1 MPISERKANMKKR
14 VSFIALILS
23 AVMLASTLAACDSS
37 SSAVTDTEET
47 SSVITSEKAETSS
60 ATEATN
66 DTEATTE
73 TEAVQSEKET
83 ESNAPQDTESDTEP
97 AETEEEYQLDTTPL
111 ALETTKD
118 LYPDFKEYE
127 NKATENIAPPVYV
140 PFDKRVEAEDYEE
153 DLCTITWSNKV
164 TGDEYSGGAF
174 MRLLSSATE
183 GWDHVYSVSYKVTV
197 PAAGY
202 YNVTALTSDIGQDYT
217 SDYYVDINGTR
228 QLNVNKT
235 TAKQLEDI
243 NYSFDK
249 GLFFVFE
256 LGNISLNEGENLIT
270 FVINNEDSKV
280 GQNRLSFFFDYF
292 TLSAVK
298 PEAPDISSPA
308 SIALAVDVSKVED
321 GDVIAGSAAVNVFDQ
336 RFPLKLNFGYY
347 FQEDGEITYTIK
359 NYFGDTVYD
368 GKLAGTQYDLVTVER
383 TIKNH
388 PTGYFTL
395 TCGNQTFSYVVTPA
409 YDTRTLESSP
419 FAMDYASSYH
429 NKDLTNCYNVTA
441 AARLAGVTWVR
452 ERAGW
457 DSYEKTAGNYT
468 FSGTENRFKTIT
480 STGMNLLV
488 DLCPAPTWATKNE
501 GYTGTSRVGGF
512 RDNQLEFYNM
522 CKAMAAYYDGVV
534 DAWELWNE
542 SDHGFAVETAELFAA
557 WYKAGALGVLE
568 GDPDAIVTFGGYC
581 QPNSNMDYV
590 HLSMLNDLLKYST
603 VYNYHSHWS
612 QASNY
617 SFQTFIANM
626 ANTAHASAALYNRDY
641 LRPVWV
647 TEAGMRIDKMV
658 YESYINQANYIIT
671 STAQSLSIGTDMH
684 YWFLLSPYMEAGGDF
699 GSFSPSLEPYPTIA
713 AEAIMTKVL
722 GKAEYLGKPMGLPES
737 AYGFTFYNGSRIV
750 SVLWSTKA
758 GDKYTIE
765 TNEPIIVTDMMGGET
780 LMTPVDGKIQLRLS
794 MNPIYVTYTNAP
806 EYYEHDIADHE
817 YETLTFTAGERVV
830 LSPEFENYDIN
841 DASIKLNGHLVYDG
855 LKINLRI
862 TNYNSFAVTGT
873 VSGSLMGFE
882 VVGGDKEITIE
893 PCTEK
898 FVTLTLKKTGSEPV
912 NSYIIFSGIFNGE
925 ETSLASAHVH
935 TEGALDKG
943 KISLSAIAPGK
954 YATKATLS
962 ALTATLE
969 EADAPGTPLI
979 LVNDKVYEN
988 YTYENST
995 FTIDFSTLEAG
1006 KYTVIIAVE
1015 TDGGDYIFKY
1025 MIFTYDGKKA
1035 YVENVGG

>member
-1 MPISERKANMKKR
+1 MKRRISLIALALALALL
-14 VSFIALILS
+14 VSFA
-23 AVMLASTLAACDSS
+23 TACGNTENITTGKETEEATEKQT
-37 SSAVTDTEET
+37 SAVTEGEQPTDTEQATDGEST
-47 SSVITSEKAETSS
+47 AEKASDTEK
-60 ATEATN
+60 ATE
-66 DTEATTE
+66 TEKVTE
-73 TEAVQSEKET
+73 TEAVET
-83 ESNAPQDTESDTEP
+83 
-97 AETEEEYQLDTTPL
+97 LDTTPL
-111 ALETTKD
+111 TLEIPKD
-118 LYPDFKEYE
+118 LYPDFNEYE

-140 PFDKRVEAEDYEE
+140 PFDERFEAESYDST
-153 DLCTITWSNKV
+153 TITIFQEVSS
-164 TGDEYSGGAF
+164 DEHSGGILIRAITYGGPP
-174 MRLLSSATE
+174 AE
-183 GWDHVYSVSYKVTV
+183 DWDYVYSVSYKVTV
-197 PAAGY
+197 PAAGFY
-202 YNVTALTSDIGQDYT
+202 SVTALTSALGQDYT
-217 SDYYVDINGTR
+217 SDYYIDVNGARQIIVD
-228 QLNVNKT
+228 KT

-243 NYSFDK
+243 NYSVDK
-249 GLFFVFE
+249 GLFFLYE
-256 LGNISLNEGENLIT
+256 LGTLSLNEGENLIT
-270 FVINNEDSKV
+270 FVINNEDSKNS
-280 GQNRLSFFFDYF
+280 QNRLSFFFDYF
-292 TLSAVK
+292 TLTAIK
-298 PEAPDISSPA
+298 PEAKDVSAPA
-308 SIALAVDVSKVED
+308 SIVLAVDVSKVED
-321 GDVIAGSAAVNVFDQ
+321 GDVIAGSASVSVFDQ
-336 RFPLKLNFGYY
+336 RFPLKLNFGHY
-347 FQEDGEITYTIK
+347 FEEAGEIAYTVK
-359 NYFGDTVYD
+359 DYFGDIIYD
-368 GKLAGTQYDLVTVER
+368 GKLTGAKYDLVTVER

-388 PTGYFTL
+388 PTGYFTF
-395 TCGNQTFSYVVTPA
+395 TCGAETFSYVVTPA

-522 CKAMAAYYDGVV
+522 CKAMAAYYAGVV

-568 GDPDAIVTFGGYC
+568 GDPNAIVTFGGYC

-590 HLSMLNDLLKYST
+590 HLSMLNDLLKYSS
-603 VYNYHSHWS
+603 VYNYHSHLAQS
-612 QASNY
+612 GNGNV
-617 SFQTFIANM
+617 FQTFISSM

-641 LRPVWV
+641 LRPIWI
-647 TEAGMRIDKMV
+647 TEAGMRIDSMV
-658 YESYINQANYIIT
+658 YTSYINQANYIIT
-671 STAQSLSIGTDMH
+671 STVQSLSIGTDMH

-699 GSFSPSLEPYPTIA
+699 GTFSPSLEPYPTLA

-737 AYGFTFYNGSRIV
+737 AYGFTFNNGSRIV

-758 GDKYTIE
+758 GDKYTVE
-765 TNEPIIVTDMMGGET
+765 TNDPILVTDMMGGET
-780 LMTPVDGKIQLRLS
+780 LIMPEDGKVQLRLS
-794 MNPIYVTYTNAP
+794 LNPIYVTYSTAP
-806 EYYEHDIADHE
+806 EYYEHDIADHK

-830 LSPEFENYDIN
+830 LSPEFANYNIN
-841 DASIKLNGHLVYDG
+841 DTSIKLNGHLVYDG
-855 LKINLRI
+855 LEINLRV

-873 VSGSLMGFE
+873 VSGTLMGFE
-882 VVGGDKEITIE
+882 VVGGDKAITIE
-893 PCTEK
+893 PYTEK
-898 FVTLTLKKTGSEPV
+898 FVTLKLKKTGSEPV
-912 NSYIIFSGIFNGE
+912 NSYIIFSGTFNGE
-925 ETSLASAHVH
+925 ETSLSSAHVY

-943 KISLSAIAPGK
+943 KISLPAIAPGK

-962 ALTATLE
+962 DLTATLE

-988 YTYENST
+988 YTYENRT

-1035 YVENVGG
+1035 YIENVGG

>member
-1 MPISERKANMKKR
+1 MKSKIR
-14 VSFIALILS
+14 LIACLLVTVMLLS
-23 AVMLASTLAACDSS
+23 ALAACGNTED
-37 SSAVTDTEET
+37 VTTDKRAEET
-47 SSVITSEKAETSS
+47 TETTTEKVTEVTTASASSTVTETNTEPGSETES
-60 ATEATN
+60 A
-66 DTEATTE
+66 TE
-73 TEAVQSEKET
+73 TEA
-83 ESNAPQDTESDTEP
+83 A
-97 AETEEEYQLDTTPL
+97 TEEKPPLDTTPL
-111 ALETTKD
+111 TLVTPKD
-118 LYPDFKEYE
+118 LYPDFEEYE

-140 PFDKRVEAEDYEE
+140 PFDRRVEAEDYEE

-164 TGDEYSGGAF
+164 TGDEYSGGVF
-174 MRLLSSATE
+174 MRLLSGATE

-217 SDYYVDINGTR
+217 SDYYVDVNGTR

-270 FVINNEDSKV
+270 FVINNEDSKS

-292 TLSAVK
+292 TLTAIK
-298 PEAPDISSPA
+298 PEAADVSTPA
-308 SIALAVDVSKVED
+308 SIALAVDVSKAQD

-347 FQEDGEITYTIK
+347 FDEAGEITYTIK
-359 NYFGDTVYD
+359 DYFGDTIYD
-368 GKLAGTQYDLVTVER
+368 GKLTGAKYDLVTVER

-457 DSYEKTAGNYT
+457 NSYEPSKGNYVFT
-468 FSGTENRFKTIT
+468 GTEQRFKTIT

-501 GYTGTSRVGGF
+501 GYTGTTHVGGF

-557 WYKAGALGVLE
+557 WYKAGALGVLD

-581 QPNSNMDYV
+581 QPNSNTDYV

-603 VYNYHSHWS
+603 VYNYHSHLAQS
-612 QASNY
+612 SDYAFQ
-617 SFQTFIANM
+617 SFISSM
-626 ANTAHASAALYNRDY
+626 AHTAHASASLYNRDY
-641 LRPVWV
+641 LRPVWI

-658 YESYINQANYIIT
+658 YKSYINQANYIIT
-671 STAQSLSIGTDMH
+671 STVQSLSIGTDMH

-699 GSFSPSLEPYPTIA
+699 GTFSPSLEPYPALA

-722 GKAEYLGKPMGLPES
+722 GKAEYLGKPMGLS
-737 AYGFTFYNGSRIV
+737 DNGYGFTFYNGSRIV

-765 TNEPIIVTDMMGGET
+765 TNDPIIVTDMMGGET
-780 LMTPVDGKIQLRLS
+780 LMIPEGGKVQLRLS
-794 MNPIYVTYTNAP
+794 KNPIYVTYSTAP
-806 EYYEHDIADHE
+806 EYYEHDIADHK
-817 YETLTFTAGERVV
+817 YETLTFTAGERVI

-841 DASIKLNGHLVYDG
+841 DASIKLNGHLIHDG
-855 LKINLRI
+855 LTVNVRVS
-862 TNYNSFAVTGT
+862 NFNSFAVTGT
-873 VSGSLMGFE
+873 VSGTLMGFE
-882 VVGGDKEITIE
+882 VVGGDKAITVE
-893 PCTEK
+893 PYSEK

-912 NSYIIFSGIFNGE
+912 NSYIVFSGTFNGE
-925 ETSLASAHVH
+925 ETSLSSAHVY

-943 KISLSAIAPGK
+943 KITIPEIAPGK
-954 YATKATLS
+954 YTTKATLS
-962 ALTATLE
+962 SLTATLE

-988 YTYENST
+988 YTYENRT

-1015 TDGGDYIFKY
+1015 TDGGDYIFRY
-1025 MIFTYDGKKA
+1025 FIFTYDGKKA